1 MCTRAHTAVMDTMSS
16 GEGPGSGRALH
27 SLLLASAAEERRQ
40 SAFASSVPIP
50 TSTAAA
56 FAGTGLPAMLA
67 PTAPAAALGFGG
79 LTLPLDKLGAGA
91 GAGGGQDSELVQRR
105 LQQLVASNIASL
117 QAQTAALGPAGTSCL
132 FFPHLHASLLFPPSV
147 FPSLPAPLPPS
158 LRVFYLRVY
167 TRTYDESIDGSIDRC
182 RHKDRIFV
190 AMCQKQF
197 NQTCIQK
204 SCTQCARNW
213 FKMDSRWV

>member
-1 MCTRAHTAVMDTMSS
+1 M
-16 GEGPGSGRALH
+16 
-27 SLLLASAAEERRQ
+27 LLASAAEERRQ
-40 SAFASSVPIP
+40 SAFASSMPIP

-79 LTLPLDKLGAGA
+79 LTLPLDKLLAGA
-91 GAGGGQDSELVQRR
+91 GAGGGQDAELVQRR
-105 LQQLVASNIASL
+105 LQQLFASNIASL
-117 QAQTAALGPAGTSCL
+117 QAQTAALGPAGTSSSL
-132 FFPHLHASLLFPPSV
+132 FLRHVHASPC
-147 FPSLPAPLPPS
+147 PSLRLPLNPRPSPPS
-158 LRVFYLRVY
+158 LRVCFLCVY

-182 RHKDRIFV
+182 RHRYRIFV

>member
-1 MCTRAHTAVMDTMSS
+1 MCTRAHTEVMDTMSS

-40 SAFASSVPIP
+40 SAFASSVPMLA
-50 TSTAAA
+50 STAAA

-79 LTLPLDKLGAGA
+79 LTLPLDKLRAGA

-132 FFPHLHASLLFPPSV
+132 FFPHLHASLFSSLRLPLTPRPPS
-147 FPSLPAPLPPS
+147 PLS
-158 LRVFYLRVY
+158 ACVLSACIY
-167 TRTYDESIDGSIDRC
+167 THI
-182 RHKDRIFV
+182 
-190 AMCQKQF
+190 
-197 NQTCIQK
+197 
-204 SCTQCARNW
+204 
-213 FKMDSRWV
+213 

>member
-1 MCTRAHTAVMDTMSS
+1 MCTRAHTEVMDTMSS
-16 GEGPGSGRALH
+16 GEGTESGGALH

-50 TSTAAA
+50 ASTAAA

-79 LTLPLDKLGAGA
+79 LTLPLGA

-132 FFPHLHASLLFPPSV
+132 FFPHLHASL
-147 FPSLPAPLPPS
+147 FPSLRLPLTPRPPS
-158 LRVFYLRVY
+158 PLSACVLSACIY
-167 TRTYDESIDGSIDRC
+167 THI
-182 RHKDRIFV
+182 
-190 AMCQKQF
+190 
-197 NQTCIQK
+197 
-204 SCTQCARNW
+204 
-213 FKMDSRWV
+213 